1 MTATPDTAPILA
13 VYTQLE
19 TMHAWRGWHWWP
31 DAEPFEVIVGS
42 ILVQNTNWVNVERAI
57 AQLKAADALTPE
69 AMTLLTDGT
78 LEKLVRPSGQYRQK
92 TKKLRAFL
100 ALADSHGGLAPLL
113 ALSPSELRPILLA
126 TWGIG
131 EETADCIV
139 VYASRQPAFAIDAYT
154 RRIFSRLG
162 IGPSPAASYAE
173 WQRYFTEAL
182 PRDRDLWARYHAL
195 IVMHAKHLCRKLRP
209 LCGQCVLLERCPGS
223 PLSAANSWPS

>member
-1 MTATPDTAPILA
+1 ME
-13 VYTQLE
+13 VYRQLE
-19 TMHAWRGWHWWP
+19 AMHAWRGWHWWP
-31 DAEPFEVIVGS
+31 DADPFEVVVGS

-69 AMTLLTDGT
+69 AMNTLSDAALET
-78 LEKLVRPSGQYRQK
+78 LVLPSGQYRQK

-100 ALADSHGGLAPLL
+100 ALAGAHGGLGPLL
-113 ALSPSELRPILLA
+113 SLPPAELRAAALG

-162 IGPSPAASYAE
+162 MGPEATATYGQ
-173 WQRYFTEAL
+173 WQSYFTGAL
-182 PRDRDLWARYHAL
+182 PEDRDLFARYHAL
-195 IVMHAKHLCRKLRP
+195 IVMHAKHFCRKLRP
-209 LCGQCVLLERCPGS
+209 LCGECTLLPRCPGS
-223 PLSAANSWPS
+223 PSKPREQ

>member
-1 MTATPDTAPILA
+1 MTATPDAAPILD

-19 TMHAWRGWHWWP
+19 AMHAWRGWHWWP
-31 DAEPFEVIVGS
+31 DADPFEVIVGS
-42 ILVQNTNWVNVERAI
+42 ILVQNTNWANVERAI
-57 AQLKAADALTPE
+57 AQLKTVDALTPV
-69 AMTLLTDGT
+69 AMSALADDV
-78 LEKLVRPSGQYRQK
+78 LEGLVRPSGQYHQK

-100 ALADSHGGLAPLL
+100 ALADSHGGLEPLL
-113 ALSPSELRPILLA
+113 ALPPGELRAILLA

-139 VYASRQPAFAIDAYT
+139 VYASRQPAFAVDAYT

-162 IGPSPAASYAE
+162 MGPSLVASYGE
-173 WQRYFTEAL
+173 WQRYFTGAL

-209 LCGQCVLLERCPGS
+209 LCGECTLVECCPGS
-223 PLSAANSWPS
+223 PLGGANS